1 MNGRNWN
8 NGQWALA
15 VTLAAGL
22 VACGGGGG
30 GGLPPQ
36 SAATIDVSAANRD
49 SLSHATAVGI
59 MAISPVDAIPLGAGG
74 LAAGRE
80 SAQAVTS
87 ATPQAWLG
95 RLVALARQ
103 GSTAH
108 ARPAGKSLERA
119 LALIGPIEEP
129 CTLSGTMTLMLDDRD
144 NSASESNG
152 DVFTMVFRN
161 CKESDSDMLNG
172 AVTTTFTEVGSSS
185 FGGRMVFAQLLDSTA
200 NHSVTLNGAARLAFS
215 QPSSTEE
222 ITSMTADGDVVATV
236 QTHLFTDTVTLLS
249 GFVSQASYS
258 ASVTRPGS
266 TVPEGRTLSTV
277 SGSLNSV
284 AAGGIVE
291 VSTVAS
297 QPIAS
302 YGDDAYPSAGVVQV
316 RGMRGT
322 LLLTG
327 LSVDTV
333 RLDLDTNDDGSFES
347 SQNVTWDWLL

>member
-1 MNGRNWN
+1 
-8 NGQWALA
+8 
-15 VTLAAGL
+15 
-22 VACGGGGG
+22 
-30 GGLPPQ
+30 
-36 SAATIDVSAANRD
+36 
-49 SLSHATAVGI
+49 
-59 MAISPVDAIPLGAGG
+59 
-74 LAAGRE
+74 
-80 SAQAVTS
+80 
-87 ATPQAWLG
+87 
-95 RLVALARQ
+95 
-103 GSTAH
+103 
-108 ARPAGKSLERA
+108 
-119 LALIGPIEEP
+119 
-129 CTLSGTMTLMLDDRD
+129 
-144 NSASESNG
+144 
-152 DVFTMVFRN
+152 
-161 CKESDSDMLNG
+161 
-172 AVTTTFTEVGSSS
+172 
-185 FGGRMVFAQLLDSTA
+185 
-200 NHSVTLNGAARLAFS
+200 
-215 QPSSTEE
+215 
-222 ITSMTADGDVVATV
+222 
-236 QTHLFTDTVTLLS
+236 VTLLN

-316 RGMRGT
+316 RGMKGT